1 MLFSDK
7 FISMKIQVTLT
18 LMFFWFCRI
27 MLLHFWLFLEKI
39 LLSAIL
45 YYFFIHLITLNGIP
59 QKQPLEMFYKKRVLE
74 NSAKFT
80 GKHLCQS
87 LFFNKV
93 AVWSLQLCWKKRLW
107 YRCFRVNFAKLLRA
121 HFLTENMEVVASV
134 ILLSW
139 LWNHVQSQQQK
150 NKVRF
155 VSSLRD
161 GVVWMFRWSR

>member
-1 MLFSDK
+1 
-7 FISMKIQVTLT
+7 
-18 LMFFWFCRI
+18 
-27 MLLHFWLFLEKI
+27 
-39 LLSAIL
+39 
-45 YYFFIHLITLNGIP
+45 
-59 QKQPLEMFYKKRVLE
+59 MFYKKRVLE

-80 GKHLCQS
+80 GKYLCQS

-107 YRCFRVNFAKLLRA
+107 YRCFCVNFAKFLRA
-121 HFLTENMEVVASV
+121 HFLTENMKVVASV

-155 VSSLRD
+155 VGSLRD
-161 GVVWMFRWSR
+161 GVVWVSRWSRLFRLVCRWFTIFSVGCSWYRMVSGGLLF

>member
-1 MLFSDK
+1 
-7 FISMKIQVTLT
+7 
-18 LMFFWFCRI
+18 
-27 MLLHFWLFLEKI
+27 
-39 LLSAIL
+39 
-45 YYFFIHLITLNGIP
+45 
-59 QKQPLEMFYKKRVLE
+59 MFYKKRVLE

-161 GVVWMFRWSR
+161 GVGVEGGRVELGEGGVLVKEVVSVGLWMVYDIFCWLQLISDGFKWFAVLVVIQISQHIEELFLYCTHERT